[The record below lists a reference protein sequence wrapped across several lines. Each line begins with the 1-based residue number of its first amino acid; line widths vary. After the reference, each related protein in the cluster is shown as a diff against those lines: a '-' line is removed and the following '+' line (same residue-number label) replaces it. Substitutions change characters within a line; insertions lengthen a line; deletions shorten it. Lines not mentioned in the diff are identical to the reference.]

1 MKKKTLLILS
11 GALLAAVL
19 VCVGVFAIWKIN
31 RPEGKTP
38 TEPETK
44 QDYLL
49 DLGNQLYIQKMV
61 NITGTYVEN
70 GKDEA
75 VKKVAAITVENKG
88 SRTLQFANI
97 ILQVEGVEYTFSL
110 TTLPPGKTAM
120 VQENQKRTFPKM
132 DQLPDADAKRV
143 TFFEEEPSLHQNVFE
158 ITTSAFTIEVTNKT
172 DTDIAGPIYVYYKTV
187 EKDYF
192 RGGITYRVHIPAIAA
207 GETYTAYAGHF
218 YGQESQ
224 VMYIDYAK

>member
-1 MKKKTLLILS
+1 VKKNIVLILS
-11 GALLAAVL
+11 GVL
-19 VCVGVFAIWKIN
+19 IIAFLVWIGVFIVQKTD
-31 RPEGKTP
+31 RPGDNVQAKT
-38 TEPETK
+38 E
-44 QDYLL
+44 QDYLIS
-49 DLGNQLYIQKMV
+49 LGNQLYIHKLV
-61 NITGTYVEN
+61 NIKGTYVED
-70 GKDEA
+70 GKNET
-75 VKKVAAITVENKG
+75 VEKVAAITVENRGNK
-88 SRTLQFANI
+88 TLQLGNI
-97 ILQVEGVEYTFSL
+97 SLEIQGVEYVFSL

-120 VQENQKRTFPKM
+120 VQEKQKRSFPKM
-132 DQLPDADAKRV
+132 DQLPEAKLEYT

-172 DTDIAGPIYVYYKTV
+172 DTDIVGPIYVYYKTV

>member
-1 MKKKTLLILS
+1 MKKKIVLVLTGI
-11 GALLAAVL
+11 LLAAIL
-19 VCVGVFAIWKIN
+19 IWLGVSAIQRMN
-31 RPEGKTP
+31 RPDGNTQ
-38 TEPETK
+38 TETE

-49 DLGNQLYIQKMV
+49 SLGNQLYIQELV
-61 NITGTYVEN
+61 NITGAYVED
-70 GKDEA
+70 GTGEKVE
-75 VKKVAAITVENKG
+75 KVAAITVENRGDK
-88 SRTLQFANI
+88 TLQLANI
-97 ILQVEGVEYTFSL
+97 SLQVEGVEYTFSL

-120 VQENQKRTFPKM
+120 VQENQKRIFPKM
-132 DQLPDADAKRV
+132 DQLPDADVKRV
-143 TFFEEEPSLHQNVFE
+143 TFFEEEPSLHRDVFE
-158 ITTSAFTIEVTNKT
+158 ITTSAFTIEVANKS

-192 RGGITYRVHIPAIAA
+192 RGGITYRVHIPGIAA

>member
-1 MKKKTLLILS
+1 MKKKTVLILS
-11 GALLAAVL
+11 GFLLAAVL
-19 VCVGVFAIWKIN
+19 IWIGVFAIQKAN
-31 RPEGKTP
+31 RPDGNTQ
-38 TEPETK
+38 TEAEMK

-49 DLGNQLYIQKMV
+49 NLGNQLYIQKMV

-75 VKKVAAITVENKG
+75 VTKVAAITVENR
-88 SRTLQFANI
+88 SDRTLRLANI
-97 ILQVEGVEYTFSL
+97 SLQVEGVEYTFSL
-110 TTLPPGKTAM
+110 TTLPPGQTAM
-120 VQENQKRTFPKM
+120 VQEAQKRMFPKM
-132 DQLPDADAKRV
+132 DQLPDANV
-143 TFFEEEPSLHQNVFE
+143 TQVVFFEEEPSLHQNVFE

>member
-1 MKKKTLLILS
+1 MKKKIILILL
-11 GALLAAVL
+11 GVLLAAVL
-19 VCVGVFAIWKIN
+19 VLVGVFAIQKEN
-31 RPEGKTP
+31 RPDGTTQ
-38 TEPETK
+38 TEPE
-44 QDYLL
+44 QDYLIS
-49 DLGNQLYIQKMV
+49 LGDQLYIHKLV

-75 VKKVAAITVENKG
+75 VKKVAAITVENR
-88 SRTLQFANI
+88 SDRTLRLATI
-97 ILQVEGVEYTFSL
+97 SLQVDEVEYAFSL

-120 VQENQKRTFPKM
+120 VQETQKRIFPKM
-132 DQLPDADAKRV
+132 DQLPEAKV
-143 TFFEEEPSLHQNVFE
+143 KQVAFFEEEPSLYQDVLE
-158 ITTSAFTIEVTNKT
+158 ITTSAFTIEVTNKS

-192 RGGITYRVHIPAIAA
+192 RGGITYRVHIPGIAA

-224 VMYIDYAK
+224 VMYIDYAE

>member
-1 MKKKTLLILS
+1 MKKNIVLILS
-11 GALLAAVL
+11 GVL
-19 VCVGVFAIWKIN
+19 VIAFLVWIGVFIVPKTD
-31 RPEGKTP
+31 RPDDNTQTKPKT
-38 TEPETK
+38 E
-44 QDYLL
+44 QDYLIS
-49 DLGNQLYIQKMV
+49 LGNQLYIQKMV
-61 NITGTYVEN
+61 NIKGTYVED
-70 GKDEA
+70 GKNET
-75 VKKVAAITVENKG
+75 VEKVAAITVENKG
-88 SRTLQFANI
+88 SRTLQLANI

-132 DQLPDADAKRV
+132 DQLPHADAKRV